1 MNYEDKLKE
10 YFPDIDF
17 SFLKPE
23 HGEDIMV
30 IECYG
35 KGFEKIKYRGNSEI
49 EAFAAYKR
57 IKHNDKNIIRAKTVV
72 SEIKVG
78 CPKLVLEYNEIER
91 IR

>member
-1 MNYEDKLKE
+1 MNYEDKLKT
-10 YFPDIDF
+10 YFLGMDF

-35 KGFEKIKYRGNSEI
+35 KGFEKIKYRGNSEV
-49 EAFAAYKR
+49 EAFAAYKK

-72 SEIKVG
+72 SEIKEG
-78 CPKLVLEYNEIER
+78 YPKLVLEYNEMER